1 MEHPQPGGM
10 AMKKYTVTLSADE
23 RDYLSD
29 LTSRGKH
36 QSRKI
41 LNALILLACDEG
53 DFQLQRS
60 KNEEISKV
68 LNVSMR
74 KIDRTK
80 KRFVLDGFDIAIDGK
95 KSERVYT
102 KKTDGDFEAR
112 LIALSCKEP
121 PEGYARWTLRL
132 LADKVV
138 ELGYTD
144 SISYETVRQVLK
156 KTKLSLGNAKA
167 G

>member
-1 MEHPQPGGM
+1 
-10 AMKKYTVTLSADE
+10 MKKYTVTLTTGE
-23 RDYLSD
+23 RDYLSK
-29 LTSRGKH
+29 LTSKGKH

-53 DFQLQRS
+53 EFQPQRS

-80 KRFVLDGFDIAIDGK
+80 KRFVLDGFDIAIAGK

-102 KKTDGDFEAR
+102 KKTDGDFEAH

-138 ELGYTD
+138 ELRYTD
-144 SISYETVRQVLK
+144 SISHEAVRQVLK
-156 KTKLSLGNAKA
+156 KTNSSLGNTKA

>member
-1 MEHPQPGGM
+1 
-10 AMKKYTVTLSADE
+10 MKKYTVTLTTGE
-23 RDYLSD
+23 RDYLSN

-36 QSRKI
+36 KSRKI
-41 LNALILLACDEG
+41 LNALTLLACDEG
-53 DFQLQRS
+53 EFQPQRS

-102 KKTDGDFEAR
+102 KKTDGDFEAY

-144 SISYETVRQVLK
+144 SISHEAVRQVLK
-156 KTKLSLGNAKA
+156 KTNLSLGNAKA

>member
-1 MEHPQPGGM
+1 
-10 AMKKYTVTLSADE
+10 MKKYTVTLTAEE
-23 RDYLSD
+23 RDYLSN
-29 LTSRGKH
+29 LTSKGKH
-36 QSRKI
+36 KSRKI
-41 LNALILLACDEG
+41 LNALTLLACDEG
-53 DFQLQRS
+53 EFQPQRS

-80 KRFVLDGFDIAIDGK
+80 KRFVLDGLDIAIDGK

-102 KKTDGDFEAR
+102 KKTDGEFEAY

-121 PEGYARWTLRL
+121 PEGCARWTLRL

-144 SISYETVRQVLK
+144 SISHEAVRQVLK
-156 KTKLSLGNAKA
+156 KTNLSLGNAKA

>member
-1 MEHPQPGGM
+1 
-10 AMKKYTVTLSADE
+10 MKKYTVTLTTDE
-23 RDYLSD
+23 RDYLSN

-53 DFQLQRS
+53 EFQPQRS

-102 KKTDGDFEAR
+102 KKTDGDFEAH

-138 ELGYTD
+138 ELGYSD
-144 SISYETVRQVLK
+144 SISHEAVRQVLK
-156 KTKLSLGNAKA
+156 KTNLSLGSPKA